1 MKIQFDPALVEQSV
15 GHAVHGN
22 RRLEAELHRSID
34 PLYAMDAG
42 TKRDAEFRAAYF
54 RFFSRLG
61 LDSTFTRLF
70 EEQPAIG
77 REIERCL
84 IREAPR
90 SKNECAE
97 LLVKGRGEDLNPDER
112 TLVIQVTVASLVE
125 GDRLRS
131 RIRREL
137 FHVADMLDKKFAYR
151 REQID
156 GLPSRQNLIR
166 DRYRVLWDATIEGR
180 LSRRG
185 FEDEHASARIRSS
198 FACVFGIDSESLAN
212 QAFDRVFSRES
223 LTHAQLFEWAES
235 PELLHGRTP
244 EAEPVA
250 SAGGACPLCGFPTF
264 DWFDFPADFPQSIF
278 GSIRESHPDWSEGL
292 GACRQCVEIYSSGV
306 PLENSVRAGSA

>member
-22 RRLEAELHRSID
+22 RHLEAELHRSID
-34 PLYAMDAG
+34 PLYAMDPG
-42 TKRDAEFRAAYF
+42 TKRDTQFSEAYF

-70 EEQPAIG
+70 EEQPTIG
-77 REIERCL
+77 RDIERCL

-97 LLVKGRGEDLNPDER
+97 LLVKGGGEDLNPDER

-137 FHVADMLDKKFAYR
+137 FHVADMLDEKFAYR

-166 DRYRVLWDATIEGR
+166 DRYRVLWDANIEGR
-180 LSRRG
+180 LSRLG
-185 FEDEHASARIRSS
+185 FEDEHASARIRTS
-198 FACVFGIDSESLAN
+198 FACVFGIESESLAN
-212 QAFDRVFSRES
+212 QVFDRVFSSES

-235 PELLHGRTP
+235 PELLHGKT
-244 EAEPVA
+244 AGSMPVA

-264 DWFDFPADFPQSIF
+264 DWFEFPPNFPRSIL
-278 GSIRESHPDWSEGL
+278 GSICESHSDWSL
-292 GACRQCVEIYSSGV
+292 DHGACRQCVEIYSSV
-306 PLENSVRAGSA
+306 SATPEISVGAK